1 MNKAIIIGSGIA
13 GIATAARLLAKGY
26 DVSVFEAAKETGGKI
41 HSFKMGKYRFDAGPS
56 LFTLPFLMDELFE
69 DLGENPRDHFNY
81 LKKNV
86 HCQYF
91 WNDGYT
97 LTAYADLK
105 KYSEEINQKFGI
117 GKKTLEKYL
126 LRSKNKYDL
135 TKNIF
140 LTKSLH
146 SASTY
151 FSMETLKAIVSL
163 KKLDIFKSLHSTN
176 KRFIKEKHLAHR

>member
-26 DVSVFEAAKETGGKI
+26 DVSVFEAGKETGGKI

-105 KYSEEINQKFGI
+105 KQIVF
-117 GKKTLEKYL
+117 
-126 LRSKNKYDL
+126 
-135 TKNIF
+135 F
-140 LTKSLH
+140 LATQ
-146 SASTY
+146 
-151 FSMETLKAIVSL
+151 
-163 KKLDIFKSLHSTN
+163 
-176 KRFIKEKHLAHR
+176 